1 MQNTPSL
8 PNPSRPFTSSDTPSR
23 RAFLYIATAAM
34 AGVGTSAALWPLIN
48 QMQPDA
54 SVIAAGVPID
64 IDISQLE
71 PGQQMRAIWR
81 GMPVYVVNRSQT
93 ALAGLQNPQLLAMLR
108 DPQSSQLQQPP
119 YTVNWHRSIKPE
131 FLVLVGICT
140 HLGCLPEFKPDGS
153 VGGYDGYFC
162 PCHGSKYDLA
172 GRVFSGVP
180 APYNLPVPPHRY
192 VNDKVLRIGENPDG
206 QTFDFGTIEQV

>member
-1 MQNTPSL
+1 
-8 PNPSRPFTSSDTPSR
+8 
-23 RAFLYIATAAM
+23 M

-71 PGQQMRAIWR
+71 PGQQCEPYGVACSSS
-81 GMPVYVVNRSQT
+81 VVNRSQT

-108 DPQSSQLQQPP
+108 DPQSNQLQQLALHGELAPIDQALNFSSASASVP
-119 YTVNWHRSIKPE
+119 ILSWPARIQAGRQRRWLRTAISARVTASNMISQAASFPAFPRPI
-131 FLVLVGICT
+131 ICP
-140 HLGCLPEFKPDGS
+140 CLPD
-153 VGGYDGYFC
+153 
-162 PCHGSKYDLA
+162 
-172 GRVFSGVP
+172 
-180 APYNLPVPPHRY
+180 RY